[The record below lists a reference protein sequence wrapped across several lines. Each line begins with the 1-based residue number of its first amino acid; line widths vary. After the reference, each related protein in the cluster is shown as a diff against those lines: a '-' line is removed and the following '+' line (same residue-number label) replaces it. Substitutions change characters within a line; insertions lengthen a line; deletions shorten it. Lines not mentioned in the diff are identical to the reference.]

1 VLIDSEDVNLLL
13 TKSPV
18 DMVNTPLTKIT
29 KVLTDARSIR
39 IKGRSFLAV
48 VLSPDLPLDEWLVRL
63 DDLAARSAGFFL
75 GRPVV
80 LDVTDLDID
89 RTQLSDLIAGLV
101 QRNVSIMGI
110 EGARPSMLSP
120 GMPPILKGGRPVA
133 DFEQPS
139 TEPSAAQPAPQPK
152 SALAET
158 RAPLQSIIIHEP
170 VRSGQSVIFPE
181 GDVTVIGSVASGA
194 EIIAGGSVHIYG
206 ALRGRVMAGSVGN
219 ASARIF
225 CRKLE
230 AELLAIDGI
239 YQMAEDMAPGLRGQ
253 PVQLWLEGDVM
264 MAETIS

>member
-1 VLIDSEDVNLLL
+1 
-13 TKSPV
+13 
-18 DMVNTPLTKIT
+18 MT

-48 VLSPDLPLDEWLVRL
+48 VLSPDLPFEDWLARL

-80 LDVTDLDID
+80 LDVTDLPID
-89 RTQLSDLIAGLV
+89 RAQLKELLAEFS

-110 EGARPSMLSP
+110 EGARPSILGQ
-120 GMPPILKGGRPVA
+120 GMPPALKGGRPVSDEAVAKEPVIELQNNPA
-133 DFEQPS
+133 DS
-139 TEPSAAQPAPQPK
+139 K
-152 SALAET
+152 SAIVES
-158 RAPLQSIIIHEP
+158 RQPLQSIIIREP

-206 ALRGRVMAGSVGN
+206 TLRGRAMAGSVGN

-225 CRKLE
+225 CRKME

-239 YQMAEDMAPGLRGQ
+239 YKMAEDMAPSLRGK
-253 PVQLWLEGDVM
+253 PVQLWLEGDTI
-264 MAETIS
+264 MAETLI